1 MPVIC
6 LGPVCIP
13 MSAFV
18 PFCIGVL
25 HRYGY
30 MKWVQEEWFTF
41 TWLKPRVKKLPP
53 ILSPHQCA
61 ILLFWKRK
69 KEIFYL
75 F

>member
-1 MPVIC
+1 
-6 LGPVCIP
+6 

-41 TWLKPRVKKLPP
+41 TWLKPRVKKL
-53 ILSPHQCA
+53 LGMKVTDEELTA
-61 ILLFWKRK
+61 TAV
-69 KEIFYL
+69 KEECNAECKEGKAE
-75 F
+75 